1 MTKKKQPI
9 LNYFL
14 QNLPLEEKVQV
25 IREAFHDTLDS
36 ATSYG
41 MISILYK
48 DDKGALRLHVGFPYC
63 LHDDNTLE
71 IADEAREVHTPL
83 PEDSHSFRVSIEKIL
98 SYKRR
103 ETLDL
108 VYYK

>member
-1 MTKKKQPI
+1 MAKKKQPR
-9 LNYFL
+9 LDYFL

-48 DDKGALRLHVGFPYC
+48 DDKGALRLHVGFPYY
-63 LHDDNTLE
+63 LHEDNTLE

-83 PEDSHSFRVSIEKIL
+83 SENDHNFIVSIDQIL
-98 SYKRR
+98 SYRR
-103 ETLDL
+103 IETLDL